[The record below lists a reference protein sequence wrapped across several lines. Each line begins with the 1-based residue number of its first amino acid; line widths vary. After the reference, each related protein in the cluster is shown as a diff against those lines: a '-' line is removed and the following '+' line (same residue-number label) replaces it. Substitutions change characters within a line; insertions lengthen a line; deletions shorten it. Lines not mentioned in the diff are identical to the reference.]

1 MYASSSPRAPSRA
14 ERHERAF
21 AFSTCSS
28 TAQCPLLRD
37 PPQERFAPEPLLRA
51 CIRMTGN
58 SDHLSEI
65 SSSDGRLK
73 QRSTPLDSSRPPEHG
88 GIFFF
93 LLLMCSFGPRDL
105 GPFGGGPLI
114 ATS

>member
-37 PPQERFAPEPLLRA
+37 PLRA
-51 CIRMTGN
+51 HFDPGTVVET
-58 SDHLSEI
+58 LL
-65 SSSDGRLK
+65 SSSLHPPSHPRAGRSNMGFAFDPCWMRLYV
-73 QRSTPLDSSRPPEHG
+73 SETWVLSYDETALG
-88 GIFFF
+88 GAYQK
-93 LLLMCSFGPRDL
+93 M
-105 GPFGGGPLI
+105 
-114 ATS
+114 